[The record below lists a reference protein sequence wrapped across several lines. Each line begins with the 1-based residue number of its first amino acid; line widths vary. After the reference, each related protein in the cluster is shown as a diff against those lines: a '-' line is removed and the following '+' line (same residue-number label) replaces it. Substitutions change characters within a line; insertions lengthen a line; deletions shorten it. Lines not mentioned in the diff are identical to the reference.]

1 MHDRPNSGQEKDESP
16 DSNEGRAEDAMWKLS
31 SPHHRVPRVKSNCQH
46 PKATGDVA
54 HLHQPSLNEARRCW
68 GQDVILCY
76 PMPSNEEGERLL
88 EIGDDEVEDQE
99 EVLIIAGIYAI
110 IFQPEDHA
118 VGDEADQTEGAYS
131 GDRGHNRN
139 G

>member
-1 MHDRPNSGQEKDESP
+1 
-16 DSNEGRAEDAMWKLS
+16 
-31 SPHHRVPRVKSNCQH
+31 
-46 PKATGDVA
+46 
-54 HLHQPSLNEARRCW
+54 
-68 GQDVILCY
+68 
-76 PMPSNEEGERLL
+76 MPSNEEGERLL

-99 EVLIIAGIYAI
+99 EVLIIARIYAI

-118 VGDEADQTEGAYS
+118 VGYEADQTEGAYS